1 MPDRPVLVT
10 GAMGLI
16 GHAVRVALEAAGR
29 PVLAV
34 DREAGSVAGRPVV
47 AGDVTAVH
55 RLHALAR
62 DTGGF
67 AGILHCGAY
76 SGPMVA
82 RDDPSAIVAVN
93 IAGTANILELARIHT
108 VPRVVVCS
116 SVSAYGHTPQG
127 LSPVPEAT
135 PLHPTTVYGASKA
148 AAEALVDGYGAQ
160 YGLDGLSLRIGWVYG
175 PRRSTACTLRDMLRH
190 ALAGRPFTLP
200 CGADSHRQ
208 YAYVDDMARA
218 LVLAPRRP
226 EPSAAGLQHQR
237 RHLRDAWR
245 DRRPRQPPRAR
256 CGHPRR
262 PRRRPAG
269 RPSGPLRPV
278 GRRPRPRLH
287 AGHQPRGRHP
297 SLCRLARQD
306 LRALRQPGSAAP
318 PPARRRAR
326 GRPWRRAAARRR
338 RCGGAGG
345 SRPRARAAGP
355 RPRPAPRARP

>member
-218 LVLAPRRP
+218 LMLA
-226 EPSAAGLQHQR
+226 L
-237 RHLRDAWR
+237 DAPN
-245 DRRPRQPPRAR
+245 PRQRAYNINGGICVTLGEIAALVSR
-256 CGHPRR
+256 LVPGAVIHV
-262 PRRRPAG
+262 
-269 RPSGPLRPV
+269 GPGADPLDDR
-278 GRRPRPRLH
+278 
-287 AGHQPRGRHP
+287 Q
-297 SLCRLARQD
+297 ARFD
-306 LRALRQPGSAAP
+306 LS
-318 PPARRRAR
+318 
-326 GRPWRRAAARRR
+326 AAARDLGFTPATSLEGGIRR
-338 RCGGAGG
+338 YADWL
-345 SRPRARAAGP
+345 AKT
-355 RPRPAPRARP
+355 